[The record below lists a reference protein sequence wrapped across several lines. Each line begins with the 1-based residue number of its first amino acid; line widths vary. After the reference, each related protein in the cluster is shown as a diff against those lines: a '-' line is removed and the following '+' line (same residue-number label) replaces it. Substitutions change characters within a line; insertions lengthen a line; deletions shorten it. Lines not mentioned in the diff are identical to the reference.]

1 MKKILLLSLL
11 ILLVVVNSHMAAA
24 DGMPIPPDYRRW
36 ESLIET
42 HQLVYFEI
50 DPTTDR
56 TKVDMFISIKDISDS
71 NAEIKWVMPFKEKP
85 LGFDL
90 YEENYSKF
98 NETFLVDIEDNFK
111 MVSDARQAPYTFR
124 STLNKFY
131 EYLLFG
137 PFERRGWYGAT
148 RALSQ
153 SIGAA
158 ESTKGEG
165 WIWEE
170 TYYTGHS
177 MVAVYHA
184 FSEQGL
190 KDLLKHLSLP
200 ENLLKGYEKYSDMY
214 LYVARI
220 QPQGIVEEKT
230 TSYLEENC
238 PNTYKR
244 MVQSLK
250 QQTYPIYRKIE
261 IEPYRPYYDE
271 DYWTR
276 ECVRECEDC
285 STAKVAVAIQE
296 LISALKEAKEE
307 GYDELGLHLSYI
319 LPLDDGQF
327 WYPLGTGET
336 WKEVA
341 DTRIYG
347 VVPFDYDITA
357 VYPKPTDTLSIDKN
371 VLKWSYQRYV
381 PADDIAVAVK
391 RQSEAEKNELLAT
404 GQKTMAQIR
413 NVAFFDESGDMFL
426 FSIYFLIGWFV
437 SAFVLWKKF
446 LGKKTDKYFVKE
458 AIILLLI
465 FVLVNWAVNFVFPV
479 YFLGLIVSFGVMVY
493 RVKKSLRLDYPKAI
507 GFAALLLFG
516 SFLVFKILNTLTQ
529 NYIEALAPKS
539 ITGISYPVPEK
550 VY

>member
-1 MKKILLLSLL
+1 MKKIFIPLLVM
-11 ILLVVVNSHMAAA
+11 LLVVSSQIVAA
-24 DGMPIPPDYRRW
+24 DGMPIPSDYKRW

-71 NAEIKWVMPFKEKP
+71 SSEIRWVMPFKEKP

-90 YEENYSKF
+90 YEENYSRF
-98 NETFLVDIEDNFK
+98 NKTFLKDIENDFK
-111 MVSDARQAPYTFR
+111 MVNDAKQAPHIFR
-124 STLNKFY
+124 RTVGKFY
-131 EYLLFG
+131 QYLLFG
-137 PFERRGWYGAT
+137 PFEKYWYAPIGFYKASLEESNRGA
-148 RALSQ
+148 
-153 SIGAA
+153 
-158 ESTKGEG
+158 G

-220 QPQGIVEEKT
+220 QPQGLVEKKT

-238 PNTYKR
+238 PKTYER
-244 MVQSLK
+244 MIQSLK

-261 IEPYRPYYDE
+261 IEPHRPYYNQ
-271 DYWTR
+271 DYWIR
-276 ECVRECEDC
+276 QCVQECDNC
-285 STAKVAVAIQE
+285 STAKVAVAVQE
-296 LISALKEAKEE
+296 LINELEEAKEK

-319 LPLDDGQF
+319 LPLEDGQF

-336 WKEVA
+336 WKEVT

-357 VYPKPTDTLSIDKN
+357 VYPRPTDTLSLNKSIF
-371 VLKWSYQRYV
+371 KWSYQRYV
-381 PADDIAVAVK
+381 PADDIVVAVK
-391 RQSEAEKNELLAT
+391 RQGEAEKNEMLAE
-404 GQKTMAQIR
+404 GQKILMQIR
-413 NVAFFDESGDMFL
+413 SVAFFNEKTDMSVL
-426 FSIYFLIGWFV
+426 SIYFLIGWFV

-446 LGKKTDKYFVKE
+446 LGKKTDKYFLKE
-458 AIILLLI
+458 AVVLLLI
-465 FVLVNWAVNFVFPV
+465 FVAVDWAINFIFPL
-479 YFLGLIVSFGVMVY
+479 YFLGLIVSFGAMVY
-493 RVKKSLRLDYPKAI
+493 RAKKALKLDYPKAI
-507 GFAALLLFG
+507 GFVALLLFG
-516 SFLVFKILNTLTQ
+516 SFLIFKTLTILTQ
-529 NYIEALAPKS
+529 NYIEALAPKN
-539 ITGISYPVPEK
+539 TVGIIRPVSEK